1 MIISR
6 VRDQLIITAED
17 TFDWMEIFDSGID
30 NDITF
35 EVDSENLEFLCPGWE
50 SYIDQ
55 DKPFDSLRVD
65 DAMQIKSL
73 HILLAP
79 NIDDM
84 GGEGFYDVV
93 ECKFDLV
100 KEYIEQDGEEPNY
113 EMFLNLVGTVSFKV
127 TPNLPDV

>member
-6 VRDQLIITAED
+6 VKDQIILTAED
-17 TFDWMEIFDSGID
+17 TFDWMELFDNGLENEIM
-30 NDITF
+30 F
-35 EVDSENLEFLCPGWE
+35 EVDGDNLEFFCPDWE
-50 SYIDQ
+50 TYIDK

-65 DAMQIKSL
+65 DVKQIKSL

-100 KEYIEQDGEEPNY
+100 KEYIEEDGEDPNY
-113 EMFLNLVGTVSFKV
+113 ERFLDLVGTVTFKV
-127 TPNLPDV
+127 TPDLPVV

>member
-6 VRDQLIITAED
+6 VKDQIILTAED
-17 TFDWMEIFDSGID
+17 TFDWMELFDNGLENEIM
-30 NDITF
+30 F
-35 EVDSENLEFLCPGWE
+35 EVDGDNLEFFCPDWE
-50 SYIDQ
+50 TYIDQ
-55 DKPFDSLRVD
+55 DKPFDSLRVED
-65 DAMQIKSL
+65 VKQIKSL

-100 KEYIEQDGEEPNY
+100 KEYIEEDGEDPNY
-113 EMFLNLVGTVSFKV
+113 ERFLDLVGTVTFKV
-127 TPNLPDV
+127 NPDLPEV